1 MLMFPIVLA
10 AVSALAFGT
19 ADFSGG
25 KASRHADPVAVT
37 VVSQILSVPLLLAL
51 VLLVPGTPGPLDLAW
66 GLLAGVAGAGGV
78 MLLYRALATGVMAV
92 VAPVTAI
99 TAAVVPILAGLV
111 TAHYP
116 GTIALGGAGLAVV
129 AIALVSLGERG
140 GAGRVPRRVVGMA
153 LAAGLLFGVFFALLG
168 QADEEAGMWPV
179 LAVRASSIAFG
190 LALAARTGVRLRIE
204 RRVLGWAAAA
214 GLLDSAANAFYLAA
228 ASRGHLSIVA
238 AVASLYPAST
248 VLLALGVDRERL
260 RPVQL
265 AGLGF
270 AAGALVLASV

>member
-1 MLMFPIVLA
+1 MFPIVLA
-10 AVSALAFGT
+10 AVSAVAFGT

-25 KASRHADPVAVT
+25 KASRRADPIAVT
-37 VVSQILSVPLLLAL
+37 VVSQLLSVPLLVAL
-51 VLLVPGTPGPLDLAW
+51 VLLVPGTPRPLDLGW

-78 MLLYRALATGVMAV
+78 MLLYRALSAGMMAV

-99 TAAVVPILAGLV
+99 TAAVVPIVAGLF
-111 TAHYP
+111 TAHSP
-116 GTIALGGAGLAVV
+116 GTLALCGAGLAVV
-129 AIALVSLGERG
+129 AIALVSLGEG
-140 GAGRVPRRVVGMA
+140 GVSGRVSRRVLGTA
-153 LAAGLLFGVFFALLG
+153 LGAGLLFGVFFALLG
-168 QADEEAGMWPV
+168 QADEGAGMWPV
-179 LAVRASSIAFG
+179 LAVRVSSIAFG
-190 LALAARTGVRLRIE
+190 LAIAARTGAGLRLD

-214 GLLDSAANAFYLAA
+214 GLLDSAANALYLAA
-228 ASRGHLSIVA
+228 AARGHLSIVA
-238 AVASLYPAST
+238 AIASLYPAST

>member
-1 MLMFPIVLA
+1 MLPIVLA
-10 AVSALAFGT
+10 AVSALVFGT

-25 KASRHADPVAVT
+25 KASRWADPIAVT
-37 VVSQILSVPLLLAL
+37 VVSQMLSLPLLVVL
-51 VLLVPGTPGPLDLAW
+51 VLVVPGTPSALDLGW

-99 TAAVVPILAGLV
+99 TAAIVPIVAGLV
-111 TAHYP
+111 LAHSP
-116 GTIALGGAGLAVV
+116 GAVALGGAGLAVV

-140 GAGRVPRRVVGMA
+140 TARRVSGRVLAMA

-168 QADEEAGMWPV
+168 QADESAGMWPV
-179 LAVRASSIAFG
+179 LAVRVSSVAFG
-190 LALAARTGVRLRIE
+190 LALAARTGTRLRLG

-214 GLLDSAANAFYLAA
+214 GLLDSAANALFLAA
-228 ASRGHLSIVA
+228 AGRGHLSVVA
-238 AVASLYPAST
+238 AIASLYPAST
-248 VLLALGVDRERL
+248 VLLALAVDRERL

-270 AAGALVLASV
+270 AAAALVLSSV

>member
-1 MLMFPIVLA
+1 MLPIVLA

-25 KASRHADPVAVT
+25 KASRWADPIAVT
-37 VVSQILSVPLLLAL
+37 VVSQMLSIPLLVVL
-51 VLLVPGTPGPLDLAW
+51 VLVVPGTPSALDLGW

-99 TAAVVPILAGLV
+99 TAAIVPIVAGLV
-111 TAHYP
+111 LAHSP
-116 GTIALGGAGLAVV
+116 GAVALGGAGLAVV

-140 GAGRVPRRVVGMA
+140 AARRVSGRVLAMA

-168 QADEEAGMWPV
+168 QADESAGMWPV
-179 LAVRASSIAFG
+179 LAVRVSSVAFG
-190 LALAARTGVRLRIE
+190 LALAARTGTRLRLG

-214 GLLDSAANAFYLAA
+214 GLLDSAANALFLAA
-228 ASRGHLSIVA
+228 AGRGHLSVVA

-248 VLLALGVDRERL
+248 VLLALAVDRERL

-270 AAGALVLASV
+270 AAAALVLSSV

>member
-1 MLMFPIVLA
+1 MLPIVLA

-25 KASRHADPVAVT
+25 KASRWADPIAVT
-37 VVSQILSVPLLLAL
+37 VVSQMLSLPLLVVL
-51 VLLVPGTPGPLDLAW
+51 VLVVPGIPSALDLGW

-99 TAAVVPILAGLV
+99 TAAIVPIVAGLV
-111 TAHYP
+111 LAHSP
-116 GTIALGGAGLAVV
+116 GAVALGGAGLAVV
-129 AIALVSLGERG
+129 AIGLVSLGERG
-140 GAGRVPRRVVGMA
+140 AARRVSGRVLAMA

-168 QADEEAGMWPV
+168 QADESAGMWPV
-179 LAVRASSIAFG
+179 LAVRVSSVAFG
-190 LALAARTGVRLRIE
+190 LALAARTGTRLRLG

-214 GLLDSAANAFYLAA
+214 GLLDSAANALFLAA
-228 ASRGHLSIVA
+228 AGRGHLSVVA

-248 VLLALGVDRERL
+248 VLLALAVDRERL

-270 AAGALVLASV
+270 AAAALVLSSV

>member
-1 MLMFPIVLA
+1 MLPIVLA
-10 AVSALAFGT
+10 AVSAIAFGT

-25 KASRHADPVAVT
+25 KASRHADPIAVT
-37 VVSQILSVPLLLAL
+37 VVSQLLSLPLLLVL
-51 VLLVPGTPGPLDLAW
+51 VLVVPGTPAPLDLAW
-66 GLLAGVAGAGGV
+66 GLLAGVAGAAGV

-99 TAAVVPILAGLV
+99 TAAIVPIVAGLLL
-111 TAHYP
+111 AHSP
-116 GTIALGGAGLAVV
+116 GALALGGAGLAVV

-140 GAGRVPRRVVGMA
+140 GSGRLSGRVIGTA
-153 LAAGLLFGVFFALLG
+153 LAAGLLFGIFFALLG
-168 QADEEAGMWPV
+168 QADESAGMWPV

-190 LALAARTGVRLRIE
+190 LALVARTGARLRLG

-214 GLLDSAANAFYLAA
+214 GLLDSAANALFLAA
-228 ASRGHLSIVA
+228 AGRGHLSVVA
-238 AVASLYPAST
+238 AIASLYPAST
-248 VLLALGVDRERL
+248 VLLALAVDRERL

-270 AAGALVLASV
+270 AAAALVLASV

>member
-1 MLMFPIVLA
+1 MFPIVLA
-10 AVSALAFGT
+10 AVSAVAFGT

-25 KASRHADPVAVT
+25 KASRRADPIAVT

-51 VLLVPGTPGPLDLAW
+51 VLLVPGTPGALDLGW

-78 MLLYRALATGVMAV
+78 MLLYRALATGMMAV

-99 TAAVVPILAGLV
+99 TAAVVPIVAGLF
-111 TAHYP
+111 TAHSP
-116 GTIALGGAGLAVV
+116 GPLALCGAGLAVV
-129 AIALVSLGERG
+129 AIALVSLGAG
-140 GAGRVPRRVVGMA
+140 GVTGRVSSRVLGMA
-153 LAAGLLFGVFFALLG
+153 LGAGLLFGVFFALLG
-168 QADEEAGMWPV
+168 QADEDAGMWPV
-179 LAVRASSIAFG
+179 LAVRVSSITFG
-190 LALAARTGVRLRIE
+190 LALAARTGTGLRIE

-214 GLLDSAANAFYLAA
+214 GLLDSAANALYLAA
-228 ASRGHLSIVA
+228 AARGHLSIVA
-238 AVASLYPAST
+238 AIASLYPAST

-270 AAGALVLASV
+270 AAGALVLASI

>member
-1 MLMFPIVLA
+1 MLPIVLA

-25 KASRHADPVAVT
+25 KASRWADPIAVT
-37 VVSQILSVPLLLAL
+37 VVSQMLSLPLLVVL
-51 VLLVPGTPGPLDLAW
+51 VLVVPGTPSALDLGW

-99 TAAVVPILAGLV
+99 TAAIVPIVAGLV
-111 TAHYP
+111 LAHSP
-116 GTIALGGAGLAVV
+116 GAVALGGAGLAVV
-129 AIALVSLGERG
+129 AIGLVSLGERG
-140 GAGRVPRRVVGMA
+140 AARRVSGRVLAMA

-168 QADEEAGMWPV
+168 QADESAGMWPV
-179 LAVRASSIAFG
+179 LAVRVSSVAFG
-190 LALAARTGVRLRIE
+190 LALAARIGTRLRLG

-214 GLLDSAANAFYLAA
+214 GLLDSAANALFLAA
-228 ASRGHLSIVA
+228 AGRGHLSVVA
-238 AVASLYPAST
+238 AIASLYPAST
-248 VLLALGVDRERL
+248 VLLALAVDRERL

-270 AAGALVLASV
+270 AAAALVLSSV

>member
-1 MLMFPIVLA
+1 MLPIVLA

-25 KASRHADPVAVT
+25 KASRWADPIAVT
-37 VVSQILSVPLLLAL
+37 VVSQMLSIPLLVVL
-51 VLLVPGTPGPLDLAW
+51 VLVVPGTPSALDLGW

-99 TAAVVPILAGLV
+99 TAAIVPIVAGLV
-111 TAHYP
+111 LAHSP
-116 GTIALGGAGLAVV
+116 GAVALGGAGLAVV
-129 AIALVSLGERG
+129 AIGLVSLGERG
-140 GAGRVPRRVVGMA
+140 AARRVSGRVLAMA

-168 QADEEAGMWPV
+168 QADESAGMWPV
-179 LAVRASSIAFG
+179 LAVRVSSVAFG
-190 LALAARTGVRLRIE
+190 LALAARTGTRLRLG

-214 GLLDSAANAFYLAA
+214 GLLDSAANALFLAA
-228 ASRGHLSIVA
+228 AGRGHLSVVA

-248 VLLALGVDRERL
+248 VLLALAVDRERL

-270 AAGALVLASV
+270 AAAALVLSSV

>member
-1 MLMFPIVLA
+1 MLMFPILLA
-10 AVSALAFGT
+10 AVSAVAFGT

-25 KASRHADPVAVT
+25 KASRRANPVAVT
-37 VVSQILSVPLLLAL
+37 VVSQLLSVPLLLVL
-51 VLLVPGTPGPLDLAW
+51 VLLVPGRPHPLDLAW
-66 GLLAGVAGAGGV
+66 GLFAGVAGAGGV
-78 MLLYRALATGVMAV
+78 MLLYRALATGMMAV

-116 GTIALGGAGLAVV
+116 GTVALGGAGLAVV
-129 AIALVSLGERG
+129 AIALVSLGEG
-140 GAGRVPRRVVGMA
+140 GGTGRVSRRVVGMA
-153 LAAGLLFGVFFALLG
+153 LGAGLLFGVFFALLG
-168 QADEEAGMWPV
+168 QADEDAGMWPV

-190 LALAARTGVRLRIE
+190 LAVAARIGVRPRVE

-248 VLLALGVDRERL
+248 VLLALAVDRERL

>member
-1 MLMFPIVLA
+1 MLPIVLA

-25 KASRHADPVAVT
+25 KASRWADPVAVT
-37 VVSQILSVPLLLAL
+37 VVSQMLSIPLLVVL
-51 VLLVPGTPGPLDLAW
+51 VLVVPGTPSALDLGW

-99 TAAVVPILAGLV
+99 TAAIVPIVAGLV
-111 TAHYP
+111 LAHSP
-116 GTIALGGAGLAVV
+116 GAVALGGAGLAVV
-129 AIALVSLGERG
+129 AIGLVSLGERG
-140 GAGRVPRRVVGMA
+140 AARRVSGRVLAMA

-168 QADEEAGMWPV
+168 QADESAGMWPV
-179 LAVRASSIAFG
+179 LAVRVSSVAFG
-190 LALAARTGVRLRIE
+190 LALAARTGTRLRLG

-214 GLLDSAANAFYLAA
+214 GLLDSAANALFLAA
-228 ASRGHLSIVA
+228 AGRGHLSVVA

-248 VLLALGVDRERL
+248 VLLALAVDRERL

-270 AAGALVLASV
+270 AAAALVLSSV

>member
-1 MLMFPIVLA
+1 MLPIVLA

-25 KASRHADPVAVT
+25 KASRHADPIAVT
-37 VVSQILSVPLLLAL
+37 VVSQVLSLPLLVALAL
-51 VLLVPGTPGPLDLAW
+51 VVPGTPSRVDLIW
-66 GLLAGVAGAGGV
+66 GLLAGVAGAAGV
-78 MLLYRALATGVMAV
+78 VLLYRALATGVMAV

-99 TAAVVPILAGLV
+99 TAAVVPIVAGLLV
-111 TAHYP
+111 ADSP
-116 GTIALGGAGLAVV
+116 GTVALGGAGLAVV

-140 GAGRVPRRVVGMA
+140 GAGRVSGRIIGTA

-168 QADEEAGMWPV
+168 QADERAGMWPV
-179 LAVRASSIAFG
+179 LAVRVSSIAFG
-190 LALAARTGVRLRIE
+190 LALAARTGTRLRLG

-214 GLLDSAANAFYLAA
+214 GLLDSAANALFLAA
-228 ASRGHLSIVA
+228 AGRGHLSVVA
-238 AVASLYPAST
+238 AIASLYPAST
-248 VLLALGVDRERL
+248 VLLALAVDRERL

-270 AAGALVLASV
+270 AAVALVLASF

>member
-1 MLMFPIVLA
+1 MLPIVLA
-10 AVSALAFGT
+10 AVSALVFGT

-25 KASRHADPVAVT
+25 KASRWADPIAVT
-37 VVSQILSVPLLLAL
+37 VVSQMLSLPLLVVL
-51 VLLVPGTPGPLDLAW
+51 VLVVPGTPSALDLGW

-99 TAAVVPILAGLV
+99 TAAIVPIVAGLV
-111 TAHYP
+111 LAHSP
-116 GTIALGGAGLAVV
+116 GAMALGGAGLAVV

-140 GAGRVPRRVVGMA
+140 AARRVSGRVLVMA

-168 QADEEAGMWPV
+168 QADESAGMWPV
-179 LAVRASSIAFG
+179 LAVRVSSVAFG
-190 LALAARTGVRLRIE
+190 LALAARTGTRLRLG

-214 GLLDSAANAFYLAA
+214 GLLDSAANALFLAA
-228 ASRGHLSIVA
+228 AGRGHLSVVA
-238 AVASLYPAST
+238 AIASLYPAST
-248 VLLALGVDRERL
+248 VLLALAVDRERL

-270 AAGALVLASV
+270 AAAALVLSSV

>member
-1 MLMFPIVLA
+1 MLPIVLA

-25 KASRHADPVAVT
+25 KASRWADPIAVT
-37 VVSQILSVPLLLAL
+37 VVSQMLSLPLLVVL
-51 VLLVPGTPGPLDLAW
+51 VLVVPGTPSALDLGW

-99 TAAVVPILAGLV
+99 TAAIVPIVAGLV
-111 TAHYP
+111 LADSP
-116 GTIALGGAGLAVV
+116 GAVALGGAGLAVV
-129 AIALVSLGERG
+129 AIGLVSLGERG
-140 GAGRVPRRVVGMA
+140 AARRVSGRVLAMA

-168 QADEEAGMWPV
+168 QADESAGMWPV
-179 LAVRASSIAFG
+179 LAVRVSSVAFG
-190 LALAARTGVRLRIE
+190 LALAARTGTRLRLG

-214 GLLDSAANAFYLAA
+214 GLLDSAANALFLAA
-228 ASRGHLSIVA
+228 AGRGHLSVVA
-238 AVASLYPAST
+238 AIASLYPAST
-248 VLLALGVDRERL
+248 VLLALAVDRERL

-270 AAGALVLASV
+270 AAAALVLSSV